1 MRMTEKQITA
11 TISYMY
17 LTNELEKLNDKYNF
31 TAEQM
36 DRIKRS
42 LELKLGIENFVG
54 FNVSIA

>member
-17 LTNELEKLNDKYNF
+17 LANELEKLNDKYNF